1 MIERAKIVQT
11 SGKHAKS
18 RRIFAALARVPL
30 VLAPR
35 NVGAPLVTP
44 VDGTARPPR
53 HPHPPR
59 SRIFPP
65 ASPGDMNVAPTIDW
79 TPSPGKRR
87 GATCDARRRNGTS
100 EPPSAPT
107 VFPHNSACQPGD
119 MNVAPTIEWTPSPG
133 KRRGATC
140 DARKTACYTH
150 PHHAECCGRFLPRRQ
165 WVSINETPAGID
177 GRWLTGFTGWL
188 TGISGWLTETAGR
201 LAGKMGARSV
211 AAGGAS
217 V

>member
-1 MIERAKIVQT
+1 MSPLRLAERR
-11 SGKHAKS
+11 H
-18 RRIFAALARVPL
+18 PE
-30 VLAPR
+30 

-44 VDGTARPPR
+44 GT
-53 HPHPPR
+53 
-59 SRIFPP
+59 PP
-65 ASPGDMNVAPTIDW
+65 ATLTRTTRNAAAASCHDGNGLHKWSPYGISGGHAT
-79 TPSPGKRR
+79 GKRR

-100 EPPSAPT
+100 APPSAPT
-107 VFPHNSACQPGD
+107 TFPHNSACQPGD
-119 MNVAPTIEWTPSPG
+119 MNVAPTIDWTLSPG

-140 DARKTACYTH
+140 DARNTARYTH
-150 PHHAECCGRFLPRRQ
+150 PHHAECGGRFLPRRQ
-165 WVSINETPAGID
+165 RVSINETPAGID
-177 GRWLTGFTGWL
+177 GRRLTGFTGWL